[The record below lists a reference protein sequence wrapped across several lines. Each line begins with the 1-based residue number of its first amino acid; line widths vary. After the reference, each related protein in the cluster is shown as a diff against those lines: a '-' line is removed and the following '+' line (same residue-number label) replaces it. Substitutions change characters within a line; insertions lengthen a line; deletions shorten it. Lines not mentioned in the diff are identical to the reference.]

1 MRFNVVQDTYTHRN
15 HPMCS
20 SPKQK
25 VLARVLMTPFAS
37 FFPLPP
43 QPLLPLCLLLRP
55 LRCEELGIQ
64 VFCPCSSKGLNYIHL
79 CAVLGWVPR
88 VVSYTV
94 FSLLPGTPGYAHF
107 CVRLSRAVLSSWN

>member
-37 FFPLPP
+37 FFPFPP
-43 QPLLPLCLLLRP
+43 QPLLPFCLLPRP
-55 LRCEELGIQ
+55 LRC
-64 VFCPCSSKGLNYIHL
+64 
-79 CAVLGWVPR
+79 
-88 VVSYTV
+88 
-94 FSLLPGTPGYAHF
+94 
-107 CVRLSRAVLSSWN
+107 